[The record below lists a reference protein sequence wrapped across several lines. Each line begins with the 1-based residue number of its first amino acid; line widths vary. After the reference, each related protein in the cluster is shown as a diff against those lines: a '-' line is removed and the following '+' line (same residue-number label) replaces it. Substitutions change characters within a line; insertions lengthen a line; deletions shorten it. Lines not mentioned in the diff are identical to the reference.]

1 VSAATKPC
9 RPGGACPYRLL
20 TGIQIGIDSRCVVS
34 ASRGREAEDAIRH
47 VLAVLALRV
56 RVASS
61 VGNRRARIAGLATVL
76 SVLILVPLIS
86 ACGNPK
92 LSYVFDDGDHR
103 NYKLSMAVAEKG
115 PTGETLGTVALEVV
129 LRADVNINKV
139 HPSACF
145 VTVDYED
152 AKMSTTGS
160 AQSSGNQIPRAY
172 FHLYGPQ
179 DRLLTFTGP
188 AWRGG
193 NDSVEL
199 ARTGPNGSL
208 SVMLLNTIVGKCF
221 AQPLRNSLHRLK
233 IGNEWTTIREFPGE
247 FLTYTYTAKRPTD
260 DQNRET
266 TQAKVAGLMGE
277 GEFAELA
284 WSSAT
289 PLWSSRQVDLTDRL
303 LQSGMD
309 PSEVAGLTP
318 AEREATVTMSGSS
331 NCSGIAFVQTSDGW
345 PQRASVDRMTV
356 DLTSSWS
363 YPDLLSSE
371 EPGPVQMI
379 LEITGSIEAIS

>member
-1 VSAATKPC
+1 MQ
-9 RPGGACPYRLL
+9 L
-20 TGIQIGIDSRCVVS
+20 
-34 ASRGREAEDAIRH
+34 GR
-47 VLAVLALRV
+47 LAVLVPRV
-56 RVASS
+56 QTASSAGNRGKRVAS
-61 VGNRRARIAGLATVL
+61 LAAVL
-76 SVLILVPLIS
+76 SLLILLPLIS

-92 LSYVFDDGDHR
+92 LSYVFVDDDHR
-103 NYKLSMAVAEKG
+103 DYRLSLSVAEKG
-115 PTGETLGTVALEVV
+115 PTGETLGTVALEAV
-129 LRADVNINKV
+129 LRADVNIDKV

-145 VTVDYED
+145 VTVDYEEP
-152 AKMSTTGS
+152 KISTTGS

-172 FHLYGPQ
+172 FHLYGSQ

-221 AQPLRNSLHRLK
+221 AQPLRDSLRRLK
-233 IGNEWTTIREFPGE
+233 SGSEWTTVQEFPGE
-247 FLTYTYTAKRPTD
+247 FMTYMYTTKRPTD
-260 DQNRET
+260 DQGRET
-266 TQAKVAGLMGE
+266 TQAKVAGLVGE

-289 PLWSSRQVDLTDRL
+289 PLWSSRQVDLTDKL

-309 PSEVAGLTP
+309 PSEVADLTP

-356 DLTSSWS
+356 DLTSSWR
-363 YPDLLSSE
+363 YPELLSSQ
-371 EPGPVQMI
+371 EPGPAEMI
-379 LEITGSIEAIS
+379 LEITGSVEATS